1 MGSRVAVPV
10 RKLFLLSPFCA
21 MDDEEI
27 LLDVEDRMEK
37 AVAKLRRDLTGIRTG
52 RANPGLVDSVRVDA
66 YGTPTPLKQVATV
79 ACPEPN
85 QIVIRP
91 FDVSMLKD
99 IEKGIIA
106 SDLGYTPN
114 NDGRV
119 VRLNIPP
126 LSTQVR
132 QKMVARV
139 KELCEETKVAI
150 RNVRRDGNKMA
161 DASEKNKLFS
171 EDVRDRTKEEIQALT
186 KKFEDEATEL
196 AKHREKDVLEN

>member
-1 MGSRVAVPV
+1 MQA
-10 RKLFLLSPFCA
+10 
-21 MDDEEI
+21 DDI

-37 AVAKLRRDLTGIRTG
+37 AVLKLKQNLTGIRTG
-52 RANPGLVDSVRVDA
+52 RANPGLVDSVRVDV
-66 YGTPTPLKQVATV
+66 YGSLTPLKQVATV
-79 ACPEPN
+79 ACPESN

-91 FDVSMLKD
+91 FDAGTLKD

-106 SDLGYTPN
+106 ADLGYTPN

-119 VRLNIPP
+119 IRLNIPP

-139 KELCEETKVAI
+139 KELCEEAKVAV

-161 DASEKNKLFS
+161 EQSEKNKVFS
-171 EDVRDRTKEEIQALT
+171 EDVRDSTKEGIQKLT
-186 KKFEDEATEL
+186 KKYEDEANEL
-196 AKHREKDVLEN
+196 AKNRENDVLES